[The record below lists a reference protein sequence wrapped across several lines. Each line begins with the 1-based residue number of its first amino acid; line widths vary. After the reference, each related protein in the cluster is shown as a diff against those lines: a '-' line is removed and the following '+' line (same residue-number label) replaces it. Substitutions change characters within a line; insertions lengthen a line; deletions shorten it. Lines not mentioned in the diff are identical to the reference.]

1 MKKVS
6 EGAGHEANAAQVSDG
21 TQENKNV
28 CPTCGGPLRFGS
40 RDPCEGDYYWCTFCG
55 EGPILFPLYHQMP
68 KPAPLHNTYDQ
79 LEFAIKE
86 KGYWTPA
93 DERRQAEGAKME
105 IPAVIDADGR
115 QAAAEARI
123 RGRAA

>member
-28 CPTCGGPLRFGS
+28 CPTCGGSLRFGS
-40 RDPCEGDYYWCTFCG
+40 RDPCEGDYYWCSVCG
-55 EGPILFPLYHQMP
+55 EGPILFPLYHVMP
-68 KPAPLHNTYDQ
+68 RPVAP
-79 LEFAIKE
+79 
-86 KGYWTPA
+86 
-93 DERRQAEGAKME
+93 
-105 IPAVIDADGR
+105 VIDAD
-115 QAAAEARI
+115 QANAALLMVQRI